1 MVLVEQAWIN
11 VLVKKNMIK
20 HLNIELVWLKTES
33 TCMYTTKIE
42 TIPPSIEVDGGGGVG
57 GTGLD

>member
-1 MVLVEQAWIN
+1 
-11 VLVKKNMIK
+11 MIK
-20 HLNIELVWLKTES
+20 HLNIEPVWLKTES

-42 TIPPSIEVDGGGGVG
+42 TIPPSIELDGGSGVGVG